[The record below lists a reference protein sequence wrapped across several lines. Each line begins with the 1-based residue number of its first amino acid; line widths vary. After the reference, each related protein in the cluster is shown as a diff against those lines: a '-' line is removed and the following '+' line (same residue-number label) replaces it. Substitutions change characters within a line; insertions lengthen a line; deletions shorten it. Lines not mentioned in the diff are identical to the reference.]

1 MGFTM
6 YKSGFMHFW
15 EFYHNPTNI
24 FIPSSGSVC
33 WGAVKVL
40 SLKTTLFLPSWE
52 RDVFENL
59 WGATL
64 IKSSIRLPTS
74 FLLLPVFFLFVC
86 FHRYNSVVIYYNSF
100 TIGNSYQFYQVEYKV
115 YLTRNSECFSGKIFK
130 SFRMTVTSY
139 QVESWDSQYI
149 RSANQPDLHMLN

>member
-15 EFYHNPTNI
+15 DFYHNPTNI

-33 WGAVKVL
+33 WDAVKVL
-40 SLKTTLFLPSWE
+40 SFKTTLFLPSWE

-59 WGATL
+59 WCATL

-86 FHRYNSVVIYYNSF
+86 FSWYNSVVISYNSF
-100 TIGNSYQFYQVEYKV
+100 KIGNSYQFYQ
-115 YLTRNSECFSGKIFK
+115 FSSVQLFSCVWLFVTPWTAPRQASLSITTPTPISPLGNRKKKNKI
-130 SFRMTVTSY
+130 
-139 QVESWDSQYI
+139 
-149 RSANQPDLHMLN
+149 